1 MIAAKEFRIKIMIV
15 DDHMLFIDG
24 LCGLLAAQ
32 ADFVV
37 IGKASNGKEA
47 LHLLN
52 KQLPDVLIMDLN
64 MPILDGEVTSEKI
77 IKLFPSVKILVL
89 SMYSTITLSS
99 RLKGLGIKG
108 YLPKD
113 TESELLFSVI
123 RDLSVGKSYFEQ
135 APEILPVEN
144 QFSTTDT
151 FLKKQNLTRR
161 ELEILKLICQNLS
174 SKDIA
179 NKLCISVFTVDTHRK
194 NMMQKLNVDQ
204 KTGLLYFAMK
214 HNLIR

>member
-1 MIAAKEFRIKIMIV
+1 MSADKEFRIKIMLV

-24 LCGLLAAQ
+24 LCGLLATQ

-47 LHLLN
+47 LHFLN

-77 IKLFPSVKILVL
+77 TKLFPSVKILVL
-89 SMYSTITLSS
+89 SMYNTITLST
-99 RLKGLGIKG
+99 RLKSLGIKG

-113 TESELLFSVI
+113 TDSELLFSVI
-123 RDLSVGKSYFEQ
+123 RDLSVGKSHFEL
-135 APEILPVEN
+135 PSEILPSEN
-144 QFSTTDT
+144 QFSTTDA

-161 ELEILKLICQNLS
+161 ELEILKLICKNLS
-174 SKDIA
+174 SKEIA
-179 NKLCISVFTVDTHRK
+179 NQLCISLFTVDTHRK

-214 HNLIR
+214 HNLMD